1 MDRIFDF
8 FNKIKGAR
16 PFIRVGAKLA
26 IIASIILFILYAA
39 FLTGVVY
46 NNNNEDTTE
55 YVPSIID
62 DISKCVN

>member
-1 MDRIFDF
+1 MDRMFDF
-8 FNKIKGAR
+8 FNKIKVAR

-46 NNNNEDTTE
+46 NHNNEDTTE